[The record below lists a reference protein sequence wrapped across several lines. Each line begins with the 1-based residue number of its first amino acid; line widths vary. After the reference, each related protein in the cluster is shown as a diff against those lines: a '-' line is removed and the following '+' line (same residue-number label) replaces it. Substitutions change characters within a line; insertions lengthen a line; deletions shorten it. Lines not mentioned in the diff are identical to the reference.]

1 MNSKEKFKSIKLSVV
16 VASIYSHSVLKKC
29 LDSILANNGENVEII
44 VAHNSADE
52 PLADLSAEYADVC
65 FIEFA
70 EKATLPVLWAAGI
83 ARSAGEIV
91 AITDSTCIVAENW
104 ISEIRTA
111 HQSSDSPVIGGAVEM
126 SDGKNLVDWA
136 AYFCEYGQFM
146 KPLAAGAAEVL
157 PGNNI
162 SFKCDVLEKNKQ
174 FVENEFWKTYL
185 CRQLQTEGIE
195 LMNAP
200 SMLVYYTKSFELM
213 PFLVRRFHHGR
224 CFAGMRIE
232 RETVFKRALYA
243 VGTIFL
249 PAVFLVRITAPVLQ
263 KRRFVREF
271 LLSLPISVLAI
282 LAWSIGETC
291 GYLAGTGKSCE
302 HIY

>member
-1 MNSKEKFKSIKLSVV
+1 MNKQEKPVKLSVV

-29 LDSILANNGENVEII
+29 LDSILANDGENIEII
-44 VAHNSADE
+44 VADNCTADE
-52 PLADLSAEYADVC
+52 SITDLIAEYADVS

-91 AITDSTCIVAENW
+91 AVTDSSCVVAENW
-104 ISEIRTA
+104 ISAIFAA
-111 HQSSDSPVIGGAVEM
+111 HQSDSPVIGGAVEM
-126 SDGKNLVDWA
+126 CESKKLVDWA

-146 KPLAAGAAEVL
+146 KPIAAGVVQVL

-162 SFKCDVLEKNKQ
+162 SFKRDVLEKNKQ

-185 CRQLQTEGIE
+185 CQQLQADGIE
-195 LMNAP
+195 LISAP
-200 SMLVYYTKSFELM
+200 SMLVYYTKSFEFL
-213 PFLVRRFHHGR
+213 PFLIRRFHHGR
-224 CFAGMRIE
+224 CFAGMRIKH
-232 RETVFKRALYA
+232 ETVFKRALYA

-249 PAVFLVRITAPVLQ
+249 PAVFLVRTLAPVLQ

-271 LLSLPISVLAI
+271 LLSLPISILAI
-282 LAWSIGETC
+282 LFWSFGETC

>member
-1 MNSKEKFKSIKLSVV
+1 MNKQEKPVKLSVV

-29 LDSILANNGENVEII
+29 LDSILANDGENIEII
-44 VAHNSADE
+44 VADNCTADE
-52 PLADLSAEYADVC
+52 SITDLIAEYADVS

-91 AITDSTCIVAENW
+91 AVTDSSCVVAENW
-104 ISEIRTA
+104 ISAIFAA
-111 HQSSDSPVIGGAVEM
+111 HQSDSPVIGGAVEM
-126 SDGKNLVDWA
+126 CESKKLVDWA

-146 KPLAAGAAEVL
+146 LPLAAGAAQVL

-162 SFKCDVLEKNKQ
+162 SFKRDVLEKNKQ

-185 CRQLQTEGIE
+185 CQQLQADGIE
-195 LMNAP
+195 LISAP
-200 SMLVYYTKSFELM
+200 SMLVYYAKSFEFL
-213 PFLVRRFHHGR
+213 PFLIRRFHHGR
-224 CFAGMRIE
+224 CFAGMRIKH
-232 RETVFKRALYA
+232 ETVFKRALYA

-249 PAVFLVRITAPVLQ
+249 PAVFLVRTLAPVLQ

-271 LLSLPISVLAI
+271 LLSLPISILAI
-282 LAWSIGETC
+282 LFWSFGETC

>member
-1 MNSKEKFKSIKLSVV
+1 MNEQKKSIKLSVV

-29 LDSILANNGENVEII
+29 LDSILAGDGENVEII
-44 VAHNSADE
+44 VAHNSANE
-52 PLADLSAEYADVC
+52 PLADLITEYADVG

-91 AITDSTCIVAENW
+91 AVTDSSCVVAENW
-104 ISEIRTA
+104 VSAILAA
-111 HQSSDSPVIGGAVEM
+111 HQSDSPVVGGAVEM
-126 SDGKNLVDWA
+126 SDGKSLIDWA

-146 KPLAAGAAEVL
+146 KPVTAGAVQVL

-162 SFKCDVLEKNKQ
+162 SFKRDVLEKNKQ

-185 CRQLQTEGIE
+185 CQQLQAEGIE
-195 LMNAP
+195 LISAP

-213 PFLVRRFHHGR
+213 PFLVRRFYHGR

-232 RETVFKRALYA
+232 QATVFNRALLA

-249 PAVFLVRITAPVLQ
+249 PAVFLVRTLAPVLQ

-282 LAWSIGETC
+282 LLWSIGETC

>member
-1 MNSKEKFKSIKLSVV
+1 MNKHEKSIKLSVI
-16 VASIYSHSVLKKC
+16 VASIYSQLVLKKC
-29 LDSILANNGENVEII
+29 LDSILANDCENVEII
-44 VAHNSADE
+44 VAHNSANE
-52 PLADLSAEYADVC
+52 PLTDLIAEYADVC

-83 ARSAGEIV
+83 ARSSGEIV
-91 AITDSTCIVAENW
+91 AVTDSSCVVTENW
-104 ISEIRTA
+104 ISAILAA
-111 HQSSDSPVIGGAVEM
+111 HQSDSPVVGGAVEM
-126 SDGKNLVDWA
+126 SESKSLVDWA

-146 KPLAAGAAEVL
+146 KPLKAGAAQVL

-162 SFKCDVLEKNKQ
+162 SFKRWTLEKNKR
-174 FVENEFWKTYL
+174 FVENGFWKTYL
-185 CRQLQTEGIE
+185 CQQLQAEGIK
-195 LMNAP
+195 LISAP
-200 SMLVYYTKSFELM
+200 SMLVYYKKSFELM

-232 RETVFKRALYA
+232 QVTVFKCALLA

-249 PAVFLVRITAPVLQ
+249 PAVFLVRMVAPVLQ
-263 KRRFVREF
+263 KRRFGREF
-271 LLSLPISVLAI
+271 FLSFPISILAI
-282 LAWSIGETC
+282 LFWSVGESC